1 MAKNQKSKN
10 KVKPHY
16 LGIADNLEK
25 KIRSKSYLPGKK
37 LPSIEELTEEYNVH
51 RNTVKS
57 AFKTLRE
64 KGLVRNYPGVGI
76 VVREDLK
83 LPLNTALILPYGH
96 NGIVALLIGLKE
108 SLKNYDSSIEIMLY
122 KTSEE
127 QVRYLNQVKE
137 KDFSGLVI
145 RPDFSGSG
153 YDAIRKFQDE
163 KFPIVAIE
171 NFHSGVPGHYVDSG
185 AFDAAHLA
193 VKHLKDIGRLPAGIV
208 YSDDKFGES
217 FFEGY
222 KQAHFE
228 SKEDCRRIY
237 VKSCADS
244 DSAASASLDMMA
256 LKTPPHSII
265 FSDPGYAV
273 AAYNVFKEHAV
284 DLRRL
289 RLISFGEI
297 NNGEF
302 FEYRIITI
310 KRNLDALGE
319 KAGKLL
325 LELLDAPRR
334 RVERRIDKVA
344 IELKI

>member
-1 MAKNQKSKN
+1 MSKNQKSKN
-10 KVKPHY
+10 KAKPQY
-16 LGIADNLEK
+16 LEMADNLEK

-64 KGLVRNYPGVGI
+64 KGLVRNYSGVGI

-83 LPLNTALILPYGH
+83 LALKTALILPFGH

-108 SLKNYDSSIEIMLY
+108 SLKNYDVSIEIMLY

-127 QVRYLNQVKE
+127 QVQYLNQVKE
-137 KDFSGLVI
+137 KDFSGVVI
-145 RPDFSGSG
+145 CPDFSGSG
-153 YDAIRKFQDE
+153 YNAIRKLQDE
-163 KFPIVAIE
+163 KFPIVIID
-171 NFHSGVPGHYVDSG
+171 NFHSVIPGYYVDSG

-208 YSDDKFGES
+208 YSDDKLGES

-222 KQAHFE
+222 KEAHFKL
-228 SKEDCRRIY
+228 KEDCRRAY
-237 VKSCADS
+237 VRCLQNSG
-244 DSAASASLDMMA
+244 SAGIASLELME
-256 LKTPPHSII
+256 LKSPPHSII
-265 FSDPGYAV
+265 FSDPEYAV
-273 AAYNVFKEHAV
+273 AAYMAFKKNAI

-302 FEYRIITI
+302 FEYPIITI
-310 KRNLDALGE
+310 KRNFDALGE

-325 LELLDAPRR
+325 LELLDVPRR
-334 RVERRIDKVA
+334 RVEKRIDKVT

>member
-1 MAKNQKSKN
+1 MSKNQKSKN
-10 KVKPHY
+10 KAKPHY

-83 LPLNTALILPYGH
+83 LALKIALVLPSWH
-96 NGIVALLIGLKE
+96 NGILPLFIGLKE
-108 SLKNYDSSIEIMLY
+108 SLKNYDTSIEIMPY

-127 QVRYLNQVKE
+127 QVQYLDQVTE

-145 RPDFSGSG
+145 SPDFSGSG
-153 YDAIRKFQDE
+153 YNAVRKLQDE
-163 KFPIVAIE
+163 KFPIVLIE
-171 NFHSGVPGHYVDSG
+171 NFHSGVPGYYVDSG

-193 VKHLKDIGRLPAGIV
+193 VKHLKNIGRLPAAIV
-208 YSDDKFGES
+208 YSDDKLGES

-222 KQAHFE
+222 KETHFE
-228 SKEDCRRIY
+228 LKEDCRRIY

-244 DSAASASLDMMA
+244 ASAVSASLDMMA

-265 FSDPGYAV
+265 FSDPEYAV
-273 AAYNVFKEHAV
+273 AAYKVFKEHAV
-284 DLRRL
+284 DLSRL
-289 RLISFGEI
+289 RLVSFGEI

-302 FEYRIITI
+302 FEYLIITI
-310 KRNLDALGE
+310 KRNFEALGK

-325 LELLDAPRR
+325 LELLDVPRR
-334 RVERRIDKVA
+334 RVERRIDKVT